1 MNYLYGGWNSVNFV
15 EFFPPIKILIFYLG
29 GKYMKI
35 SIASGKGGTG
45 KTTIAV
51 NLAIFLKEKYPEM
64 SIYLID
70 LDVEAPN
77 SEYFIK
83 PQHIKEQTAYR
94 MIPEVTENCNH
105 CGKCSEICEFN
116 AIVNLPDNLLILPEL
131 CKACYACIELCP
143 LNALKEKFVPL
154 GTISHGDFF
163 TKGKSDKFTS
173 SEDEHKIKFT
183 EGRLK
188 IGEAMAVPL
197 IRQVKYQCT
206 EKNNYN
212 KNAIYIFDAP
222 PGTSCPVIE
231 ATKNADLVILV
242 TEPTPFGLHDLKLSV
257 ETMKQLSK
265 NYAVVIN
272 RYEDRNHLIEKY
284 CQEQDIPILAKIP
297 NLRKAAESYS
307 QGKVLIDEIPE
318 IKEKIRELVNN
329 LFGILETI

>member
-1 MNYLYGGWNSVNFV
+1 
-15 EFFPPIKILIFYLG
+15 
-29 GKYMKI
+29 MKI

-51 NLAIFLKEKYPEM
+51 NLAIFLKEKYPKM
-64 SIYLID
+64 GIYLID

-77 SEYFIK
+77 SGYFIK

-94 MIPEVTENCNH
+94 MIPEVTEKCNH

-154 GTISHGDFF
+154 GTISQGDFF
-163 TKGKSDKFTS
+163 TKGKSAKL
-173 SEDEHKIKFT
+173 ENEHKIKFI

-188 IGEAMAVPL
+188 IGEAMVVPL
-197 IRQVKYQCT
+197 IKQVKYQCI
-206 EKNNYN
+206 EKNDYN
-212 KNAIYIFDAP
+212 KDAIYIFDSP

-231 ATKNADLVILV
+231 ATKHADLVILV
-242 TEPTPFGLHDLKLSV
+242 AEPTPFGLHDLKLSV
-257 ETMKQLSK
+257 ETMKQLTK

-272 RYEDRNHLIEKY
+272 RSEDENHLIEKY

-297 NLRKAAESYS
+297 NLREAAESYS
-307 QGKVLIDEIPE
+307 QGKILIDEIPE
-318 IKEKIRELVNN
+318 IKEKISELANN
-329 LFGILETI
+329 LFGMFETI